1 MEVVGFVKALLR
13 RKVVVALLL
22 ALALLAA
29 ILTSYKISSNGIE
42 RKSIAVGA
50 ATSQILIDSAEST
63 LVEGAGSDQIAALG
77 TRSLV
82 YAQYLSSRDAVD
94 KIGRLAGIDPRLIT
108 AAGPFSEGTGISNY
122 DEQAAES
129 RAKDLVEE
137 GQEYR
142 LLFQARED
150 VPIITV
156 YSTAP
161 DTAAALSLAKASYTV
176 LQRYIAQLK
185 VEAKKAEEKDPP
197 KKTASDASQVP
208 LVENIV
214 VRELGAPEGGLVG
227 GSADYVL
234 MILAFVGVLGLG
246 CLVIALASGFMRQWR
261 LAGEVEQFGARASE
275 WLDDGPPR
283 PDAGA
288 AVAEPEPEQRPDPRS
303 KGSDPRAEGPVDQG
317 KRRDQHS
324 KSGSASTGT

>member
-13 RKVVVALLL
+13 RKLVVAVLL
-22 ALALLAA
+22 ALAVLAA
-29 ILTSYKISSNGIE
+29 FLTTFTVGSNGIE
-42 RKSIAVGA
+42 RKSVAVGA
-50 ATSQILIDSAEST
+50 ATSQILVDSAEST

-94 KIGRLAGIDPRLIT
+94 KIGRLAGIDPALIT
-108 AAGPFSEGTGISNY
+108 AHGPFSEGTGIQTY

-142 LLFQARED
+142 LLFEARED

-161 DTAAALSLAKASYTV
+161 DTAGALSLAEASFTV

-185 VEAKKAEEKDPP
+185 VQAKRAEELDPP
-197 KKTASDASQVP
+197 KRSAAASAVP

-234 MILAFVGVLGLG
+234 MILAFVGVLGFG
-246 CLVIALASGFMRQWR
+246 CLAIALASGFMRQWR
-261 LAGEVEQFGARASE
+261 LAGDVEEFDARARE
-275 WLDDGPPR
+275 WLDDGPRPKPMKDAAKPDVEKPAEPR
-283 PDAGA
+283 PA
-288 AVAEPEPEQRPDPRS
+288 RN
-303 KGSDPRAEGPVDQG
+303 GSQG
-317 KRRDQHS
+317 KRRPPKS
-324 KSGSASTGT
+324 KSSPAVPGK